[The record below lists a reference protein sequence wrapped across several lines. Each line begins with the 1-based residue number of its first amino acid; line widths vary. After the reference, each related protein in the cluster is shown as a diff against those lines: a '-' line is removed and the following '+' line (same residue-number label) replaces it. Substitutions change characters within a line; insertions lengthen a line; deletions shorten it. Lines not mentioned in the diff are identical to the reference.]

1 MQVANYFVFIVMQRG
16 RGLKEKL
23 AEMETFRDILC
34 RQIDTL
40 QSYFDSC
47 ASAVAQGA
55 AHECKYNYRFFILM
69 EVW

>member
-1 MQVANYFVFIVMQRG
+1 MLQRG

-34 RQIDTL
+34 RQIDDL

-55 AHECKYNYRFFILM
+55 THECKFYIHYSSANYR
-69 EVW
+69 

>member
-1 MQVANYFVFIVMQRG
+1 MLQRG

-40 QSYFDSC
+40 QGYFDSC
-47 ASAVAQGA
+47 ASAV
-55 AHECKYNYRFFILM
+55 HEGTVSERKTYKIKMIY
-69 EVW
+69 